1 MTGEPVTRTILVT
14 PAQFEACRQAI
25 VGSSA
30 YPASCPR

>member
-1 MTGEPVTRTILVT
+1 MAGASVSDPLSVT

-25 VGSSA
+25 VGKSA